1 MRFMFIVTSAHSG
14 PPTPELMEAMHK
26 LADREIKAGRMLDS
40 GGLMPLATGAQVRIA
55 DGQLSVVDGPFV
67 EAKEVIGGY
76 AIFELPGKEEA
87 VASAKEFMQLHKDF
101 MPGWEGTCELR
112 ALRRPLRRG
121 FRPAR
126 SAAMTVADAHRAIL
140 AVWRIEQPRLITSL
154 ARMLRDVPLAEDLT
168 QEALLAAL
176 EQWPATGVPE
186 KPGAWLMATAKRRAL
201 DHLRRGRMLERKHEM
216 VARDMEEEQ
225 QAMPDLD
232 SALDD
237 DIGDEMLRLI
247 FTACHPRLSRE
258 ARAALALRMI
268 CGLTTE
274 EIARAFLLPDAT
286 IAQRIVRAK
295 RTLSESGLAYETP
308 RGEELSE
315 RLSSVLEVVY
325 LIFNEGYTAAR
336 GEDWLRP
343 QLCNEALRMGRVLTS
358 IAPHEPE
365 AHGLLALMELNAS
378 RTAARTDAAG
388 EPILMLDQ
396 NRALWDQFQIRRGMQ
411 ALGRARELGGA
422 GGFYALQAA
431 IIACHAE
438 ARTADDTDWS
448 RIAGLYAE
456 LAAVVRSPIIELNRA
471 VAVGMAEGPEAG
483 LSIVDRL
490 VREPALKAL
499 SPAAERSRR
508 PAPQARPLRRGARRV
523 RSGRGAGGQ
532 QARTGPAE
540 AARRR
545 GGRRSDVIN
554 RHVKRMSSVL
564 R

>member
-1 MRFMFIVTSAHSG
+1 
-14 PPTPELMEAMHK
+14 
-26 LADREIKAGRMLDS
+26 
-40 GGLMPLATGAQVRIA
+40 
-55 DGQLSVVDGPFV
+55 
-67 EAKEVIGGY
+67 
-76 AIFELPGKEEA
+76 
-87 VASAKEFMQLHKDF
+87 
-101 MPGWEGTCELR
+101 
-112 ALRRPLRRG
+112 
-121 FRPAR
+121 
-126 SAAMTVADAHRAIL
+126 MTVADAHRAIL

-154 ARMLRDVPLAEDLT
+154 ARMLRDVPLAEELT

-176 EQWPATGVPE
+176 EQWPTTGVPE
-186 KPGAWLMATAKRRAL
+186 KPGAWLMTTARRRAL
-201 DHLRRGRMLERKHEM
+201 DHLRRGPMLERKHEM
-216 VARDMEEEQ
+216 LAFDMEQQQ
-225 QAMPDLD
+225 QAMPDWD

-247 FTACHPRLSRE
+247 FTACHPLLPRE
-258 ARAALALRMI
+258 ARTALALRMI

-308 RGEELSE
+308 HGEELSE

-325 LIFNEGYTAAR
+325 LIFNEGYAAAR
-336 GEDWLRP
+336 GQDWLRP

-358 IAPHEPE
+358 IAPREPE

-411 ALGRARELGGA
+411 ALGRAHELGGA

-431 IIACHAE
+431 IVACHAG
-438 ARTADDTDWS
+438 AGTADETDWS
-448 RIAGLYAE
+448 RIARLYAE
-456 LAAVVRSPIIELNRA
+456 LTAVVRSPIIELNRA

-490 VREPALKAL
+490 LHEPALKAYHL
-499 SPAAERSRR
+499 LPSVRGDLLHKLGRYEEARTAFEAAAALAGNRR
-508 PAPQARPLRRGARRV
+508 EQDLLRRRA
-523 RSGRGAGGQ
+523 
-532 QARTGPAE
+532 AE
-540 AARRR
+540 AA
-545 GGRRSDVIN
+545 DAAT
-554 RHVKRMSSVL
+554 SSTVM
-564 R
+564 